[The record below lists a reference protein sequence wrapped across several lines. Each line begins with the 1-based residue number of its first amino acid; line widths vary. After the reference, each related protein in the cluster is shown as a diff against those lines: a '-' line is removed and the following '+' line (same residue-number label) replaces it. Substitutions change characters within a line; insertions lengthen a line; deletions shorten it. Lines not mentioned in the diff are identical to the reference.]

1 MDNHEQK
8 EGKIEI
14 IDKPEIKK
22 VEKPTPRVVN
32 FIKIGTLNIY
42 NQAVKEPFSKRYER
56 FYRSNRKH
64 LWLDLFFVLIILF
77 LIGFNLFIAYGPAT
91 RFSMQ
96 LGNLPLIKIE
106 KENLQPKLNFE
117 INQFLISQPQTIV
130 NLNEELNLK
139 ISCRNLSEQ
148 NINNFKLITEIKNA
162 KQYKITS
169 GNLEKEIA
177 TLASSETAENFIKIK
192 IVETDNNLIK
202 IQSQALININGQE
215 KIFYSEPLYLKIN
228 TELKLN
234 SFARYFTAEGD
245 QLGVGPLPPQ
255 VGESTSYWIFW
266 QVESSLNNLNEVEIS
281 GVLPANVYYSGKFSV
296 NYGQGLEY
304 NQTTRKIS
312 WQVGELE
319 KGKVIQAGMEI
330 TIIPT
335 LEQKGTAA
343 VLMNQI
349 LATSQD
355 SFTGQKLEKT
365 NNNIT
370 TNLVNDLLA
379 QDKGNVE

>member
-8 EGKIEI
+8 EEKIEI

-22 VEKPTPRVVN
+22 VEKSTPLVVN

-42 NQAVKEPFSKRYER
+42 NQAVKEPFRKRYER
-56 FYRSNRKH
+56 FYRQNKKH
-64 LWLDLFFVLIILF
+64 FWLDLFFALLILF

-106 KENLQPKLNFE
+106 KENLKPKLNFE
-117 INQFLISQPQTIV
+117 INQVLINQPQTIV

-148 NINNFKLITEIKNA
+148 NIDNFKLITEIKNA

-169 GNLEKEIA
+169 GYLEKEIN

-192 IVETDNNLIK
+192 IVETDNNFIK

-228 TELKLN
+228 SELKLN

-255 VGESTSYWIFW
+255 VGKATTYWIFW

-281 GVLPANVYYSGKFSV
+281 GVLPDNVIYSNKFSV
-296 NYGQGLEY
+296 NYGQGLQY
-304 NQTTRKIS
+304 NQSTKKIS
-312 WQVGELE
+312 WPVGELE
-319 KGKVIQAGMEI
+319 KGKVIQAGMEV

-335 LEQKGTAA
+335 IEQKGTSP
-343 VLMNQI
+343 VLMYQI
-349 LATSQD
+349 LMAGQD
-355 SFTGQKLEKT
+355 LFTGQKLEK
-365 NNNIT
+365 NGNSIT
-370 TNLVNDLLA
+370 TNLLIDQLA
-379 QDKGNVE
+379 QNKGMVE